1 MTILYDVKQA
11 HAVVM
16 ELWGKIKTALESGK
30 QLEIIVKPVSK
41 SREQE
46 KKYHA
51 MINEIAT
58 QASHMGAKWSS
69 DDWKRLL
76 VDKFIRDTGN
86 VNAPV
91 VPNLDQSGIVQL
103 GFQTRNF
110 TKEQG
115 AEFIEFLHQ
124 WSADHGIELSE

>member
-1 MTILYDVKQA
+1 MTVLYDVKQA

-16 ELWGKIKTALESGK
+16 ELWAKIKPALESGK
-30 QLEIIVKPVSK
+30 QLEISVKAVSK
-41 SREQE
+41 TREQE

-51 MINEIAT
+51 MINEIAI
-58 QASHMGAKWSS
+58 QASHVGSKWSA

-76 VDKFIRDTGN
+76 VDKFIREHGG

-110 TKEQG
+110 NKEQG

-124 WSADHGIELSE
+124 WAADNGVELSE

>member
-1 MTILYDVKQA
+1 MTVLYDVKQA

-16 ELWGKIKTALESGK
+16 ELWAKIKPALESGK
-30 QLEIIVKPVSK
+30 QLEISVKSVTK

-58 QASHMGAKWSS
+58 QASHMGSKWSS

-76 VDKFIRDTGN
+76 VDKYIRDTGN

-124 WSADHGIELSE
+124 WAAENGVTLSE

>member
-1 MTILYDVKQA
+1 MTVLYDVKQA

-30 QLEIIVKPVSK
+30 QLEISVKSVSK

-51 MINEIAT
+51 MINEIAA
-58 QASHMGAKWSS
+58 QASHVGSKWSAE
-69 DDWKRLL
+69 DWKRLL
-76 VDKFIRDTGN
+76 VDKFIRETGN
-86 VNAPV
+86 VTAPV

-124 WSADHGIELSE
+124 WAADNGVELSE

>member
-1 MTILYDVKQA
+1 MTVLYDVKQA

-16 ELWGKIKTALESGK
+16 ELWAKIKPALESGK
-30 QLEIIVKPVSK
+30 QLEISVKAVSK
-41 SREQE
+41 TREQE

-58 QASHMGAKWSS
+58 QASHVGSKWSA

-76 VDKFIRDTGN
+76 VDKFIREHGG

-110 TKEQG
+110 NKEQG

-124 WSADHGIELSE
+124 WAADNGVELSE

>member
-86 VNAPV
+86 VNAPI

>member
-16 ELWGKIKTALESGK
+16 ELWGKIKPALESGK
-30 QLEIIVKPVSK
+30 QLEISVKSVSK

-124 WSADHGIELSE
+124 WAADNGVELSE